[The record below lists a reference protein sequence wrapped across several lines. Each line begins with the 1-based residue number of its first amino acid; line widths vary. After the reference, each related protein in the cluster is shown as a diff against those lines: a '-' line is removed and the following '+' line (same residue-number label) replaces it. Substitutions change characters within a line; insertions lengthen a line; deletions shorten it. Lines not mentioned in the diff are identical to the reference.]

1 MPKQN
6 PLKKNKHNTLQ
17 KKTWQNKTKPF
28 AKKKEAKHIE
38 KNIEKC

>member
-28 AKKKEAKHIE
+28 AKKKKQNTLKKKH
-38 KNIEKC
+38 